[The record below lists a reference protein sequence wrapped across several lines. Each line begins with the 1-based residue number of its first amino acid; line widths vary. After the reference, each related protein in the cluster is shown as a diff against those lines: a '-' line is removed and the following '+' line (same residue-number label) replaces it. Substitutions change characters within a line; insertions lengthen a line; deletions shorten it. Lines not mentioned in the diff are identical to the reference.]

1 MRNKRILRDA
11 VILTVFSLIMRVSA
25 IAFSMFLSSHIGA
38 QGVGLNQLVFSAFS
52 FAVTFA
58 TAGISVAVT
67 KILTEEY
74 GRGVRGSES
83 PVLRAACA
91 YALAVSAVSAAAL
104 FGLAP
109 YIGRV
114 LLRDARTAA
123 PLRYLSSA
131 LPLMALSACFKGY
144 LLAVRRASHIAVS
157 DFLEQGVEVGVLA
170 ALLHFL
176 PTDDAG
182 IACRYIAVSIVLS
195 ELASLIY
202 LLAQAA
208 RARPKSAARAKNAY
222 FRRLLRVSLPVAASA
237 CLASLLRTA
246 ENISIPSGLERA
258 GLAREAALA
267 DYGAVRGMAI
277 PVLFLPYAFL
287 ASFTSLALPEVSESM
302 AAGQD
307 GAVRALVRRVVR
319 DCLLLAIP
327 AAAVY
332 LLFAD
337 ALGEAIYHS
346 ASVSRVLA
354 ILAPLVP
361 LMYFDAV
368 ADGILKGMGQQNW
381 VLKLN
386 IADCLVRV
394 ALVYLLIPR
403 FGFAGFMA
411 LMYVSNILNPVLS
424 IRRCLRLSGLR
435 LDLRGW
441 IVRPALAS
449 GAAALCLRALRL
461 SFPLARCAPLPLAAE
476 IALFALLYAAVL
488 SLLQE
493 KNARQDAAHGL

>member
-1 MRNKRILRDA
+1 MTDK
-11 VILTVFSLIMRVSA
+11 
-25 IAFSMFLSSHIGA
+25 
-38 QGVGLNQLVFSAFS
+38 
-52 FAVTFA
+52 
-58 TAGISVAVT
+58 
-67 KILTEEY
+67 K
-74 GRGVRGSES
+74 VRTIEN
-83 PVLRAACA
+83 
-91 YALAVSAVSAAAL
+91 
-104 FGLAP
+104 
-109 YIGRV
+109 
-114 LLRDARTAA
+114 
-123 PLRYLSSA
+123 
-131 LPLMALSACFKGY
+131 
-144 LLAVRRASHIAVS
+144 
-157 DFLEQGVEVGVLA
+157 
-170 ALLHFL
+170 
-176 PTDDAG
+176 
-182 IACRYIAVSIVLS
+182 VSIP
-195 ELASLIY
+195 A
-202 LLAQAA
+202 
-208 RARPKSAARAKNAY
+208 
-222 FRRLLRVSLPVAASA
+222 
-237 CLASLLRTA
+237 
-246 ENISIPSGLERA
+246 GLVRA
-258 GLAREAALA
+258 GLAREEALA

-327 AAAVY
+327 TAAVY

-461 SFPLARCAPLPLAAE
+461 SFPLARYAPLPLAAE

-488 SLLQE
+488 SRLQE
-493 KNARQDAAHGL
+493 KNARQDAAQGL